1 MSSLSATIL
10 SQSSGS
16 GRFEIIPQPKKWA
29 LNIFGLTSAT
39 SASLITTPHELKCKA
54 ELTKVVIVVS
64 VIVVGILDVDFE
76 PQDLVA
82 PGGDPVVEA
91 HLQNCKTAK
100 CVDNDGD
107 GDKLEEDE
115 GSCMN

>member
-16 GRFEIIPQPKKWA
+16 GGFEIFPQPKK
-29 LNIFGLTSAT
+29 NICGLTSTT
-39 SASLITTPHELKCKA
+39 SASLITTPHEFKCKA
-54 ELTKVVIVVS
+54 ALTKVVIVVS

-82 PGGDPVVEA
+82 PSGDPVVEA
-91 HLQNCKTAK
+91 HLQKRG
-100 CVDNDGD
+100 DDDGD
-107 GDKLEEDE
+107 GDKVEDKE
-115 GSCMN
+115 GMGGRA

>member
-1 MSSLSATIL
+1 M
-10 SQSSGS
+10 
-16 GRFEIIPQPKKWA
+16 A
-29 LNIFGLTSAT
+29 LNTFGLTSTT
-39 SASLITTPHELKCKA
+39 SASPVTTPHEFECKA
-54 ELTKVVIVVS
+54 VLTKVVIVIS

-107 GDKLEEDE
+107 DHKLEDKEGDG
-115 GSCMN
+115 GSCMNYVIEDRGGLSK